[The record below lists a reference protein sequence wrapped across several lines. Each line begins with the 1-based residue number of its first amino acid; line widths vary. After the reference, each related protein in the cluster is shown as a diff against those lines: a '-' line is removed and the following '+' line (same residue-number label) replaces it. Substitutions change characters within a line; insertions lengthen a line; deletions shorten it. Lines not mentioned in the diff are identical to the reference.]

1 MGIGVFTN
9 HNNITYNE
17 IMKELAESQRLYLII
32 SNSDYIYGTNYQFCH
47 LYIGKDMKM
56 MTQEKIIQAI
66 GRAGRGNIQQ
76 NYSIRFR
83 DNGNIKT
90 LFSKHSYKP
99 EVENMNILF
108 TSKNIRYNEI
118 DKKYEIR
125 SSSVDD
131 GCEDGNNNNNNT
143 AKEIQQECNMD
154 M

>member
-17 IMKELAESQRLYLII
+17 IMKELAETQRLYLII

-56 MTQEKIIQAI
+56 MTQEKIIQAL
-66 GRAGRGNIQQ
+66 GRVGRGNIQQ

-83 DNGNIKT
+83 DNGNIRT
-90 LFSKHSYKP
+90 LFSRHSHKP

-108 TSKNIRYNEI
+108 TSNEIRYNHEEE
-118 DKKYEIR
+118 KYEI
-125 SSSVDD
+125 
-131 GCEDGNNNNNNT
+131 CEL
-143 AKEIQQECNMD
+143 QEQEQTSMVKLANIVKCYPNHNL
-154 M
+154 